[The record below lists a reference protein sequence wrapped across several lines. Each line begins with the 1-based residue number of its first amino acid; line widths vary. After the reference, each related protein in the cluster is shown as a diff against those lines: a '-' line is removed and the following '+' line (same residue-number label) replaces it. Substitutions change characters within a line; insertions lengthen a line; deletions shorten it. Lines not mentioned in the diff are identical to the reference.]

1 MLILRSRRKYM
12 VFTTLIC
19 SIALLM
25 VTAVPAQAVV
35 PYFWP
40 NVLGTKT
47 QNNYGAYS
55 FIRVSNPTIR
65 PGVNAWVYHRA
76 LGRRIQADYGDTYIE
91 SGFTKNADTN
101 QVMHFW
107 VWADRNGATGWG
119 TANHLGFPVVGQAYD
134 YKVERTGSK
143 TYGAFVGPNR
153 VLNRWLGWDV
163 MWEWASGLEVGNT
176 NQGSG
181 DTNHGWVQ
189 VRGTDNVWRDTCGY
203 EVYNSHVAIYTLWG
217 AQNCYSWRIFGNG

>member
-1 MLILRSRRKYM
+1 VLGNPIAVLPLECPWHSPILSLAGSLVQRAWEGGEMLILRSRRKYM

-76 LGRRIQADYGDTYIE
+76 LGRRIQAGYGDTYIE

-119 TANHLGFPVVGQAYD
+119 TANHLGFPVVGQTYD
-134 YKVERTGSK
+134 
-143 TYGAFVGPNR
+143 
-153 VLNRWLGWDV
+153 
-163 MWEWASGLEVGNT
+163 
-176 NQGSG
+176 
-181 DTNHGWVQ
+181 
-189 VRGTDNVWRDTCGY
+189 
-203 EVYNSHVAIYTLWG
+203 
-217 AQNCYSWRIFGNG
+217 